1 MLLAAAAVL
10 SGVRWLEAAFSVC
23 CGRIVVVVVTVVVV
37 VEAMVMVEVV
47 ISVFFFFYSKHK
59 LANSLSFAHAHF
71 FNNNNNNNIFVKVTR
86 TKCKFIIYKIFSR
99 IFRYL
104 HNCQFHYDFPYDL
117 SHAKKIEYIF
127 VSLHGEDVEQSN
139 ARSR

>member
-47 ISVFFFFYSKHK
+47 ISVFFFLFKTQTRK
-59 LANSLSFAHAHF
+59 QSLL
-71 FNNNNNNNIFVKVTR
+71 R
-86 TKCKFIIYKIFSR
+86 TCALF
-99 IFRYL
+99 
-104 HNCQFHYDFPYDL
+104 Q
-117 SHAKKIEYIF
+117 
-127 VSLHGEDVEQSN
+127 
-139 ARSR
+139 